1 MPIKIKTSFL
11 FKNRKSRTPN
21 KENLSKNTS
30 LKNEEDDS
38 PFTSP
43 KSLKDEPRG
52 TKRKQDFSEDSDNT
66 SSGENSSFESE
77 FNEDSLSDSPPI
89 ENEGLKRREENIKA
103 RDAYLASFM
112 NDPEFAEAVEKV
124 GIFKKKD
131 PPLRK
136 SIKRRK
142 TDKNFYTSCQ
152 IPCESRKSL
161 RLRSKEPQF
170 TYQDLPDDSTFASLR
185 KRKNYDSDD
194 DLANL
199 EEIVYKPK
207 IKRTSSQRNSGIINF
222 LPVEDVTDSM
232 LKKIARRVVE
242 KEYSI
247 VNGTSCHQCRQ
258 KTTDTKTFCRSQG
271 CGGVKGQF
279 CGVCL
284 SNR

>member
-11 FKNRKSRTPN
+11 FKNRNSRTPN
-21 KENLSKNTS
+21 KENISKNTS
-30 LKNEEDDS
+30 LKNEDDS

-43 KSLKDEPRG
+43 KSLKDESRG
-52 TKRKQDFSEDSDNT
+52 TKRKQDFSEDSDST

-77 FNEDSLSDSPPI
+77 FNEDSPPI

-136 SIKRRK
+136 SIKKRK
-142 TDKNFYTSCQ
+142 ADKNFYTSCQ
-152 IPCESRKSL
+152 IPRESRQSL